1 MYSVD
6 LYRRIRLACHHE
18 DLSRREAAR
27 RFGVDRKTVSKILEH
42 SEPPGYRRREPPKRP
57 KLDPFTD
64 IIDRILEDDRTV
76 HHKQRHT
83 AKRIF
88 ERLRDEHGFDGGRTI
103 VKDYVRERRRRQ
115 REMFVPLAHPPGHAQ
130 ADFGEADAYIAGV
143 KLRAHF
149 FALDLPHS
157 DACFV
162 KAYPAATTE
171 AWLGGHNSAFAFFEG
186 VLRSV
191 LYDNDTCLVARI
203 LPDGTRQRTRAF
215 SGLQSH
221 YIFEEH
227 RDLPRCFAS
236 RIAERYTKQRG
247 SRPARGAPASGGGA
261 ERKSNC
267 GTATTRPDES
277 RVATVG

>member
-1 MYSVD
+1 ME
-6 LYRRIRLACHHE
+6 LPQR
-18 DLSRREAAR
+18 
-27 RFGVDRKTVSKILEH
+27 
-42 SEPPGYRRREPPKRP
+42 
-57 KLDPFTD
+57 
-64 IIDRILEDDRTV
+64 LEDYTV
-76 HHKQRHT
+76 RAFDKPLTKLVINVVTISDGDST
-83 AKRIF
+83 A
-88 ERLRDEHGFDGGRTI
+88 ENLPSAACEQMPW
-103 VKDYVRERRRRQ
+103 V
-115 REMFVPLAHPPGHAQ
+115 AHPPGHAQ